1 MSYLGVIQ
9 RVLIVLF
16 CLSLL
21 SSCQFTDNNNA
32 VCKDSASDT
41 PYCRYK
47 GTIEK
52 LYVNADGLVL
62 IFINDD
68 FSLEQAKKY
77 GYEIK
82 TGNVIA
88 YPLRGENSISATMLD
103 FFKIAFSEQLNV
115 EIHSRNVVKGYLTV
129 DRIWVLAE

>member
-1 MSYLGVIQ
+1 MSYLGVTQ
-9 RVLIVLF
+9 RLLVIILG
-16 CLSLL
+16 LSLL
-21 SSCQFTDNNNA
+21 SSCQFTANNNA
-32 VCKDSASDT
+32 VCKNSTSDT

-52 LYVNADGLVL
+52 LYVNSDGLVL

-88 YPLRGENSISATMLD
+88 YPLKGENSISTNMLD
-103 FFKIAFSEQLNV
+103 FVKIAFSKQLDV
-115 EIHSRNVVKGYLTV
+115 EIHARNVFKGYLTV
-129 DRIWVLAE
+129 DRIWVIAE